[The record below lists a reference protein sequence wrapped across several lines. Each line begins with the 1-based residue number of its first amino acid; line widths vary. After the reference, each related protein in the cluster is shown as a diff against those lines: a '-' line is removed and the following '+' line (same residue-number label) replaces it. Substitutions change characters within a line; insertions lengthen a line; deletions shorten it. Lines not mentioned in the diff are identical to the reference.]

1 MPRRQPLAQR
11 LRIAGVGLALVAA
24 ACAGPKV
31 QTGLPVGPRPAAP
44 APVAAAAPT
53 RAPDA
58 VRNRVALLVPMT
70 GANAAVGQSIANAAT
85 MALLD
90 LGDTRINLQVYD
102 TAAGGAGAA
111 AAKAVGDG
119 AKLFLG
125 PLLAGDVRAVQGVAS
140 ANGVPVLAFSND
152 AALAGGGTFVMGF
165 QPGQS
170 IARVV
175 AYARSRG
182 VERFA
187 ALVPSGVYGQRAGTA
202 FLRAVE
208 AAGGKAVAV
217 TSYSRTSAGLLQAAR
232 KLTDY
237 DARHAAAAKTAA
249 LRPDGTIASVS
260 HNLAPVGFQA
270 LLIADSGS
278 IAAAVAPAL
287 VQFGATPVLIM
298 GTELWNSEP
307 AIAQAPALNG
317 AVFAAVPD
325 DRFNQLAVRYRAKF
339 GGAPSRL
346 ASFGYDAVLL
356 VNGVAGNGWATG
368 APFPRAG
375 LSAAGGFTGIDGVF
389 RFSGAGI
396 AERGLE
402 VEQVGPKG
410 FTVVAAAPKALN

>member
-1 MPRRQPLAQR
+1 M
-11 LRIAGVGLALVAA
+11 RIAGVGLAVVAT
-24 ACAGPKV
+24 ACTTPKTR
-31 QTGLPVGPRPAAP
+31 TGLPVAPPPAAGP
-44 APVAAAAPT
+44 TAPVAVAPPPVAAA
-53 RAPDA
+53 
-58 VRNRVALLVPMT
+58 RNKVALLVPMT

-90 LGDTRINLQVYD
+90 VGDTRIDLQVYD
-102 TAAGGAGAA
+102 TASGGAATA

-125 PLLAGDVRAVQGVAS
+125 PLLAPDVRAVQGVAA
-140 ANGVPVLAFSND
+140 ANGVPVLTFSND

-170 IARVV
+170 IARIVG
-175 AYARSRG
+175 YARSRG

-187 ALVPSGVYGQRAGTA
+187 ALVPSGLYGQRAATA

-208 AAGGKAVAV
+208 GAGGKAVAV
-217 TSYSRTSAGLLQAAR
+217 TSYARTSAGLLQAAR
-232 KLTDY
+232 KLTNY
-237 DARHAAAAKTAA
+237 DARHAAAAKSAA

-260 HNLAPVGFQA
+260 HAIVPVGFDA

-287 VQFGATPVLIM
+287 VQFGATVLIM

-307 AIAQAPALNG
+307 AIARAPALNG

-325 DRFNQLAVRYRAKF
+325 ERFQQLAARYRVKF

-356 VNGVAGNGWATG
+356 ASGVAGSGWVPGT
-368 APFPRAG
+368 PFPRAG

-389 RFSGAGI
+389 RFSGSGV

-402 VEQVGPKG
+402 IEQVGPRG
-410 FTVVAAAPKALN
+410 FAVVAPAPRALN